1 MNQQLPFGKQRP
13 EASLLDYC
21 KALPQYLLPH
31 HLLSRGMH
39 WLARQETPWL
49 KNLIIR
55 FICKKFDIDMSCAVE
70 QDPLAYASFNKF
82 FTRELQAD
90 ARPITSEPQR
100 LACPVD
106 GCVSQAGLIAEHAQ
120 PGSLP
125 LQDIFQA
132 KGHYYSLE
140 ELLGGDRDRAMPF
153 VGGHFATIY
162 LSPRDYHRIHIP
174 ADAQLREMV
183 HIPGRLFS
191 VNPATTRA
199 VPSLF
204 ARNERVACIFDT
216 EYGPMAVV
224 MVGAIFVSSI
234 ETVWAGEVTPPSHR
248 EVRSWH
254 YQEGQHVF
262 RKGDEIGRFNMGST
276 VVVLFGPN
284 MISWANHVRADQTVQ
299 MGEPLAELNP
309 ALIKEED

>member
-1 MNQQLPFGKQRP
+1 MNHQLPFGIPKP
-13 EASLLDYC
+13 DAKLTDYV

-55 FICKKFDIDMSCAVE
+55 FIYKKFDIDTSTAE
-70 QDPLAYASFNKF
+70 IENPLEYRSFNHF
-82 FTRELQAD
+82 FTRSLRPD
-90 ARPITSEPQR
+90 ARPISTDRQLLVS
-100 LACPVD
+100 PVD
-106 GCVSQAGLIAEHAQ
+106 GTVSQAGLIGEHAQ

-125 LQDIFQA
+125 IQDIFQA
-132 KGHYYSLE
+132 KGRYFSLD
-140 ELLGGDRDRAMPF
+140 ELLGGDRQRAMPF

-162 LSPRDYHRIHIP
+162 LSPKDYHRIHIP
-174 ADAQLREMV
+174 VDATLKEMV

-199 VPSLF
+199 VPRLF

-216 EYGPMAVV
+216 AHGPMAIV

-234 ETVWAGEVTPPSHR
+234 ETVWAGEVTPPSR
-248 EVRSWH
+248 SKVRSWH
-254 YQEGQHVF
+254 YLAKQHQF
-262 RKGDEIGRFNMGST
+262 AKGAEIGRFNMGST

-284 MISWANHVRADQTVQ
+284 MVNWTKDITAEHVIR
-299 MGEPLAELNP
+299 MGEPLAEFNPKLLN
-309 ALIKEED
+309 D